1 VVKKIVQISFLIVSL
16 TLSLTAQKEALV
28 VGVGDYAPLNK
39 DKNLDLNGIDKDV
52 AKMKKLLESR
62 GFKVKMLFNKE
73 SLNLAQE
80 LERYSQLKSEDS
92 FVFYYSGH
100 GTFQNDT
107 DGDEADGTDEALVL
121 SDGEQNKI
129 FLDDALFGYL
139 NAISAKKLV
148 LLDSCHSGTAF
159 RTFDENLKQDL
170 QSKTMDATN
179 KYELIKTKAFRV
191 QERTTLNGGEYI
203 ALSASQD
210 NETSFATK
218 TGSLFTNALY
228 ANLSDKDKSK
238 LSFDDIIQNI
248 SQDIQKYAS
257 DAHAKAHH
265 PLLSS
270 SSMELKYSS
279 LDDFLTTQTIQ
290 EVTKTKEIKITG
302 KRAFKEGELLSFT
315 LDTNGN
321 RGYITIYSMENNTPF
336 IMYQSLTPQEGVFH
350 FPKDFALKK
359 PIECYKSCT
368 NCPSEESSLFV
379 VLSQNL
385 NSLNPMSSINPNN
398 PQDPIEKKAFR
409 EREEGVDKMVQEVK
423 FTIY

>member
-1 VVKKIVQISFLIVSL
+1 M
-16 TLSLTAQKEALV
+16 AQKEALV

-52 AKMKKLLESR
+52 GKMKKLLESK
-62 GFKVKMLFNKE
+62 GFKVKTLFNKE

-100 GTFQNDT
+100 GTFQKDT

-238 LSFDDIIQNI
+238 LHFDDIIQNI

-270 SSMELKYSS
+270 SSTELKYSS
-279 LDDFLTTQTIQ
+279 PNDFLASKEVQ

-302 KRAFKEGELLSFT
+302 KKAFKEGELLSFT

-321 RGYITIYSMENNTPF
+321 RGYITIYSMENNRPF
-336 IMYQSLTPQEGVFH
+336 IMYQSNNPHEGIFE
-350 FPKDFALKK
+350 FPKDFVLKK
-359 PIECYKSCT
+359 PIECYKSCS

-385 NSLNPMSSINPNN
+385 NSLTPMSSINPNN
-398 PQDPIEKKAFR
+398 SQDPIYKKAFR
-409 EREEGVDKMVQEVK
+409 EREEGVDKIVQEVK